1 MSEYLPKSKSLGANV
16 KVVLDLSKLCNK
28 ADLRNAAHVDTSD
41 FAKKKTDLANLKSDV
56 HKLDIDK
63 LKNASSGLSNLKSK
77 VDKLDIGKLETTSVD
92 LSKLSYLVKYV
103 VKKTKYDESVKN
115 VNINATDP
123 SELVKKAD
131 YKTKIN
137 EIEKKITDDNHDKY
151 ITTQEF
157 NKLKSYFITRLAQ
170 ANLAF
175 KSDIS
180 DFVKKSF

>member
-1 MSEYLPKSKSLGANV
+1 MSEYFPKLQSLGANV
-16 KVVLDLSKLCNK
+16 KVKLDLSDYATK
-28 ADLRNAAHVDTSD
+28 ADLKNAMGVDTSD
-41 FAKKKTDLANLKSDV
+41 FSNNTDLANLKSDV

-63 LKNASSGLSNLKSK
+63 LKNAPSGLSNLKSK

-92 LSKLSYLVKYV
+92 LSKLSYVVKYV

-175 KSDIS
+175 KNDIS